1 MKQTLKTYAI
11 HGAAAA
17 ALLLGGGLPLMA
29 QELATNAPP
38 LPPLPPMQGPG
49 VGGGVGPGG
58 VGPGGMEGGPMAPR
72 RPPMENAF
80 RMGPRGRWWDNP
92 EIARK
97 LGLSADQQ
105 KKMDDI
111 FLQSRLKLID
121 QHAAV
126 EKDEAILEPLLAA
139 EQPDETRILAQIDKV
154 AQSRAELEK
163 ANARMLLGLRGALT
177 TAQWKTLQTLGSEKR
192 DHFERRELDGPRGS
206 RGRHAPDGPPDGNGP
221 PPPPSSA
228 PAPGGAPGSPGDSQ

>member
-11 HGAAAA
+11 HCAAAA
-17 ALLLGGGLPLMA
+17 TLLLGGLPLMA

-38 LPPLPPMQGPG
+38 LPLLALMQGPG
-49 VGGGVGPGG
+49 MGGGMDRGG
-58 VGPGGMEGGPMAPR
+58 VEGGPMAPR
-72 RPPMENAF
+72 RPPMERAF

-126 EKDEAILEPLLAA
+126 EKDEAILEPLLSA

-177 TAQWKTLQTLGSEKR
+177 TAQWKTLQTLGPREGDR
-192 DHFERRELDGPRGS
+192 FGRRGPDGPRGS

-221 PPPPSSA
+221 PPPPSST

>member
-1 MKQTLKTYAI
+1 MKQTMKTYAI

-17 ALLLGGGLPLMA
+17 ALLLGGLPLMA

-38 LPPLPPMQGPG
+38 LPPLAPMQGPD
-49 VGGGVGPGG
+49 VGGGMGR
-58 VGPGGMEGGPMAPR
+58 GGMEGGPMAPH
-72 RPPMENAF
+72 RPPMERAF

-92 EIARK
+92 EIAQK

-126 EKDEAILEPLLAA
+126 EKDEAILEPLLSAD
-139 EQPDETRILAQIDKV
+139 QPDETRILAQIDKV

-177 TAQWKTLQTLGSEKR
+177 TAQWKTLQTLGPREGDR
-192 DHFERRELDGPRGS
+192 FGRRSPDGS
-206 RGRHAPDGPPDGNGP
+206 RGRHAPDGPPDGNGA